1 MCAAA
6 ILFRVKSFSETK
18 NGGICVSSRTGEVAN
33 CTNTSALEEAPTPF
47 EKRPRVSHVVGPKGS
62 RLTIT
67 DLPTP
72 ETKRWGARRKAE
84 LVVAIRGELISLEE
98 ACSRYKL
105 TVEEL
110 LSWQESFDKHG
121 VHGLRIMGTKTHR
134 PRHRHRS

>member
-1 MCAAA
+1 M
-6 ILFRVKSFSETK
+6 LFRVKSFS
-18 NGGICVSSRTGEVAN
+18 TGVAN
-33 CTNTSALEEAPTPF
+33 STNIGALALEEVPTPS
-47 EKRPRVSHVVGPKGS
+47 ENHPRVSYVIGPKGS

-67 DLPTP
+67 DLPTA

-84 LVVAIRGELISLEE
+84 LVVAVRGELISLED

-110 LSWQESFDKHG
+110 LSWQESFDQ
-121 VHGLRIMGTKTHR
+121 HGLRGLRTMRIQTYR